1 MLQVVGLQVGIGI
14 KLLGIEVR
22 TGAEL
27 QCLLSKVTLHG
38 VVHSV
43 MPMVVD
49 DVVEGGTGEVTEE
62 GGLGVGTRLHQ
73 IEQIEQGMMTVCR
86 EAGGDATD
94 VHEIVGL

>member
-1 MLQVVGLQVGIGI
+1 MI
-14 KLLGIEVR
+14 
-22 TGAEL
+22 
-27 QCLLSKVTLHG
+27 
-38 VVHSV
+38 
-43 MPMVVD
+43 VD

-62 GGLGVGTRLHQ
+62 GGLGVGTWLHQ